1 MATEAPM
8 GVFDRVLL
16 VSATGDRYVSPHS
29 GKFYTWFL
37 EFYFLKIFET
47 FTNGTTVF
55 KEHYSLNFNISA
67 RVEQA
72 KQAINDQA
80 QGRFNIEIVDK
91 LQRNLEISPT
101 KVERYHVYHQGLPQ
115 GKILYLYW

>member
-1 MATEAPM
+1 MKNKN
-8 GVFDRVLL
+8 
-16 VSATGDRYVSPHS
+16 S
-29 GKFYTWFL
+29 
-37 EFYFLKIFET
+37 
-47 FTNGTTVF
+47 
-55 KEHYSLNFNISA
+55 ISA

-72 KQAINDQA
+72 KQAMNDQA

-115 GKILYLYW
+115 GKIRFDCLYKGFE

>member
-1 MATEAPM
+1 MKNKN
-8 GVFDRVLL
+8 
-16 VSATGDRYVSPHS
+16 S
-29 GKFYTWFL
+29 
-37 EFYFLKIFET
+37 
-47 FTNGTTVF
+47 
-55 KEHYSLNFNISA
+55 ISA

-72 KQAINDQA
+72 KQAMNDQA

-115 GKILYLYW
+115 GKICSCYLYEVLSKK